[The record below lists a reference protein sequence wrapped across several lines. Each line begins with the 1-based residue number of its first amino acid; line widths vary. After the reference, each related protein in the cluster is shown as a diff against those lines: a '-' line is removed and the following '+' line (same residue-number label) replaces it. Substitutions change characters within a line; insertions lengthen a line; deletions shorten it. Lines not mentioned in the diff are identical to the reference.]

1 MPYGTI
7 IDVETIFTEVKQMQ
21 FLSLSGG
28 AIGGIVGGVV
38 GFILIVILIWYIV
51 TRNSFVSLKNDV
63 DEAFSTMDVQMK
75 KRYDLI
81 PNLVATCKG
90 YAKHESETFTRV
102 TEARNAALAARGSS
116 SSADSAERIA
126 AERELTSSLRTLLN
140 FVHEQ
145 YPQLKADSQFN
156 NLSRQLEQLEEEIAR
171 SRKYYNAKIKNL
183 NNKIEKFPSSI
194 VAGRMKLE
202 RRPYFEVEDA
212 AERVTPKVSFE

>member
-1 MPYGTI
+1 
-7 IDVETIFTEVKQMQ
+7 MQ

-28 AIGGIVGGVV
+28 AIAGIVCGAIGLVV
-38 GFILIVILIWYIV
+38 LIVVIWFIATHNSLIA
-51 TRNSFVSLKNDV
+51 LKNDV
-63 DEAFSTMDVQMK
+63 EESFSAMDVQMK

-102 TEARNAALAARGSS
+102 TEARNAAIAARSNGATG
-116 SSADSAERIA
+116 ADGVDRIS
-126 AERELTSSLRTLLN
+126 AERELSSSLRTLLN

-156 NLSRQLEQLEEEIAR
+156 ALSRQLEQVEEEIAR
-171 SRKYYNAKIKNL
+171 SRKYYNAKIKQL

-194 VAGRMKLE
+194 VAGKMKLE
-202 RRPYFEVEDA
+202 RRPYFEIEDNE
-212 AERVTPKVSFE
+212 ERVAPKVSFG